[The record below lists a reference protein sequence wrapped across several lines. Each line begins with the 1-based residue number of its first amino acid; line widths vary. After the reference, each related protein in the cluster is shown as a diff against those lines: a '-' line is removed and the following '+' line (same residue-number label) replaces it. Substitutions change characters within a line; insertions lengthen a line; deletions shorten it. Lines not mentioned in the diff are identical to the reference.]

1 MQNTYLLLF
10 GSKISMTDIP
20 TVTSSTDRLDIDNT
34 VRTFVEEEV
43 HDGKIGLEAVFPGED
58 LEIRLFK
65 FQVLK
70 DGVGTF
76 RVDRLPEVVHICFP

>member
-1 MQNTYLLLF
+1 MP
-10 GSKISMTDIP
+10 SM
-20 TVTSSTDRLDIDNT
+20 STILNNRLEIDDA
-34 VRTFVEEEV
+34 VRTFVEKEV
-43 HDGKIGLEAVFPGED
+43 HDGKIRLEAVFPGED